1 MNLFKKKKII
11 CKDLSTVTY
20 EAIIACRLEEILH
33 HVQIAKDN
41 GKNYCTAVIGITG
54 SHTSKVL
61 DRLECDL
68 REIMKD
74 CYYTYNKEKFTAH
87 FFLEWE

>member
-1 MNLFKKKKII
+1 MFFKKKKQHTTE
-11 CKDLSTVTY
+11 LSTLEF
-20 EAIIACRLEEILH
+20 EAIVACRMEEVMY
-33 HVQIAKDN
+33 HVRKSKDN
-41 GKNYCTAVIGITG
+41 GKNYCTAVLGIAG
-54 SHTSKVL
+54 SHTIKVL

-68 REIMKD
+68 REVMKD